1 MTIAVDLGRKATKP
15 TKPTK
20 VTSATVHS
28 KAVVLLLFIPC
39 LLFLPLLCGDLVFRS
54 LFSFAVLCALS
65 SFAIISLGKRELAVL
80 LLLCSE

>member
-15 TKPTK
+15 TKQTK

-28 KAVVLLLFIPC
+28 KAVVLLPL
-39 LLFLPLLCGDLVFRS
+39 LPLLCGDLVFRS

-65 SFAIISLGKRELAVL
+65 SFAIISLGKRELVAL